1 MARRAQQR
9 GGAEG
14 GRVLPFIFVGRLA
27 HDKSLDELLRS
38 FEFALG
44 VIRREAAAAAAAA
57 RGGGAAAAA
66 AAGDEEA
73 PPAPVLYVA
82 GSGALEWLVREYE
95 ARLPG
100 SVVYLGQVA
109 HAQVPRARR
118 AAPRRTPRCRA

>member
-1 MARRAQQR
+1 M
-9 GGAEG
+9 
-14 GRVLPFIFVGRLA
+14 LPFIFVGRLA

-44 VIRREAAAAAAAA
+44 VIRREAAAAKAAA